1 MGSELKTIRLSEKAG
16 KILEIIPEKK
26 GISKNQFINECIEAY
41 NIPTSRRN
49 KINYATQIIT
59 LTNLS
64 LLEMSTGYKQTTDS
78 LKQTVD
84 LLERS
89 IGNNGNF
96 KRNINKKLWV

>member
-16 KILEIIPEKK
+16 KILEIIPEKREYRK
-26 GISKNQFINECIEAY
+26 INLLMNALKHIIFLHREEI
-41 NIPTSRRN
+41 

-64 LLEMSTGYKQTTDS
+64 LLEMSTGYKQTPDS

-96 KRNINKKLWV
+96 KRNINKKL